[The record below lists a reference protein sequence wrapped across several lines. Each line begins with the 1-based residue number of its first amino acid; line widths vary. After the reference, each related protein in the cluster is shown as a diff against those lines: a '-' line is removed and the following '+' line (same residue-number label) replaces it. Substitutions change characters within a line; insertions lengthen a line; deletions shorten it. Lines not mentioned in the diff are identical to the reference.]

1 MALDVFVELSVIVV
15 IATII
20 AGIIKLLKQPL
31 IIGYIITGLLVSPLF
46 LNLIHSTEILQT
58 FSHMGVAFLLF
69 IVGIN
74 LSPKIIKEVGV
85 VSLITGIGQVIFT
98 SLIGFFI
105 SRWLGFSIVTSLYI
119 AVALTFSSTIIIMKI
134 LSDKKDLETLYGKI
148 SIGFLLVQDIIA
160 VIVLIVVS
168 SFSSGTNITN
178 LITDSLIKGVSI
190 TAAVIVI
197 ANYILPKLSDFFAK
211 SQEYLF
217 LFSISWGLGLATLFH
232 FLNFSIEIGALIA
245 GVTLS
250 LSPYHQEISSKMK
263 VLRDF
268 FIIIFFVL
276 LGSQLVFGNINQYI
290 IPTII
295 FSLFILIGNP
305 LIVMVLMGINGYSKR
320 VSFLSGLTVAQ
331 ISEFSLILIALG
343 VSLGH
348 LSKEILSLVTI
359 IGLITIAGS
368 TYLML
373 YSEKIYQ
380 RISNYLLIF
389 EKKDLKKIKKDKS
402 KDYDIILFGYN
413 RIGYDFLKSF
423 EKINKKF
430 MVIDY
435 NPRIIEELTNQ
446 NVSCE
451 YGDADDVEF
460 LNELKL
466 SKAKMIVSTIPTFET
481 NSLIV
486 DKIRKHNKK
495 AIVIVVSH
503 DIEEAITLYEKGASY
518 VLMPHFLGGHYAS
531 LMINKYGLSG
541 KKFSKERKTH
551 IKHLKLRKTKG
562 QEHPKHETIR

>member
-1 MALDVFVELSVIVV
+1 MELSVIVV
-15 IATII
+15 IATSI

-58 FSHMGVAFLLF
+58 FSHIGVAFLLF

-74 LSPKIIKEVGV
+74 LSPKIIKEDGV

-290 IPTII
+290 IPTIV

-305 LIVMVLMGINGYSKR
+305 LIVMVLMGI
-320 VSFLSGLTVAQ
+320 
-331 ISEFSLILIALG
+331 
-343 VSLGH
+343 
-348 LSKEILSLVTI
+348 
-359 IGLITIAGS
+359 
-368 TYLML
+368 
-373 YSEKIYQ
+373 
-380 RISNYLLIF
+380 
-389 EKKDLKKIKKDKS
+389 
-402 KDYDIILFGYN
+402 
-413 RIGYDFLKSF
+413 
-423 EKINKKF
+423 
-430 MVIDY
+430 
-435 NPRIIEELTNQ
+435 
-446 NVSCE
+446 
-451 YGDADDVEF
+451 
-460 LNELKL
+460 
-466 SKAKMIVSTIPTFET
+466 
-481 NSLIV
+481 
-486 DKIRKHNKK
+486 
-495 AIVIVVSH
+495 
-503 DIEEAITLYEKGASY
+503 
-518 VLMPHFLGGHYAS
+518 
-531 LMINKYGLSG
+531 
-541 KKFSKERKTH
+541 
-551 IKHLKLRKTKG
+551 
-562 QEHPKHETIR
+562 